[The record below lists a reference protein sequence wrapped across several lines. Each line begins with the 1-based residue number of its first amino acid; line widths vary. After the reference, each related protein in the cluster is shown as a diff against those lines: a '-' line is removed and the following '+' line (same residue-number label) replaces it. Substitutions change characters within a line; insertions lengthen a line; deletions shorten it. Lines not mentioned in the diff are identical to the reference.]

1 VQIKYV
7 ADTVLGETIGFM
19 AKIGVYDVVLPFIL
33 VFTLFFAFLEK
44 SKVLGIEVIKDAAGK
59 EHRFTRKNLNA
70 MIAFCA
76 AFFVVAS
83 AQLVRI
89 ISEVIANTVILI
101 VTGLCFMLAV
111 GITHTGEKEFDL
123 DSMGK
128 GWKLAFWIVS
138 AVGILLILFNALGW
152 LDAIYTFLAY
162 NWDSAGVATMLM
174 ILIFVGFMVWVTKPQ
189 KGNSD
194 TKK

>member
-1 VQIKYV
+1 
-7 ADTVLGETIGFM
+7 M

-44 SKVLGIEVIKDAAGK
+44 SKVLGIEVIKDKTGT

-70 MIAFCA
+70 IIAFSA

-101 VTGLCFMLAV
+101 VTGLMFILAV
-111 GITHTGEKEFDL
+111 GVTHTGDKEFDL
-123 DSMGK
+123 GTMGK
-128 GWKLAFWIVS
+128 GWKMGFWIVS
-138 AVGILLILFNALGW
+138 ALGILLILFNAMGW
-152 LDAIYTFLAY
+152 LDAIYNFLLRS
-162 NWDSAGVATMLM
+162 WDSAGVATILM
-174 ILIFVGFMVWVTKPQ
+174 ILVFVGFMVWVTKPQ
-189 KGNSD
+189 KGGSGEE
-194 TKK
+194 T

>member
-1 VQIKYV
+1 M
-7 ADTVLGETIGFM
+7 ADTILGGTIAFM

-44 SKVLGIEVIKDAAGK
+44 SQVLGIEVVKDSKGA

-70 MIAFCA
+70 IIAFSA

-89 ISEVIANTVILI
+89 ISEVIANTVILV
-101 VTGLCFMLAV
+101 VTGLMFMLAV
-111 GITHTGEKEFDL
+111 GITHTGNEEFSL

-138 AVGILLILFNALGW
+138 AVGIVLILFNALGW
-152 LDAIYTFLAY
+152 LDAIYNFLLRS
-162 NWDSAGVATMLM
+162 WDSAGVATILM
-174 ILIFVGFMVWVTKPQ
+174 VLVFVGFMVWVTKPQ
-189 KGNSD
+189 KGDSGEK
-194 TKK
+194 TK